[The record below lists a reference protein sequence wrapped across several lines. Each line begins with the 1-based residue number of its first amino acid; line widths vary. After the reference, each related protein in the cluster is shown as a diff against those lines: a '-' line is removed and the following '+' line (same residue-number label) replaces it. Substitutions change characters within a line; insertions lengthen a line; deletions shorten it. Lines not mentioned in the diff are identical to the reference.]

1 MILASTRITTGVV
14 LERMIM
20 SQELTPLKNGTER
33 IGNRLITEQYS
44 VGSNMS
50 DNMQLKTGD

>member
-1 MILASTRITTGVV
+1 MGVV

-20 SQELTPLKNGTER
+20 SQELTPVKNGAER
-33 IGNRLITEQYS
+33 IGNRLITEQFS

-50 DNMQLKTGD
+50 DNVQFKTGD